1 MRYVVCTA
9 IALICTN
16 LHAQTPP
23 ARPRFEV
30 ASVKPAAND
39 ETGFGRIPMM
49 REMMRNGRRPGMIPM
64 TDPGRIRLENWALLD
79 LIAAAYSVRATQVS
93 GAAWRQAVSQIAPS
107 ISPPASRRPLMNSR
121 PSRLPGPPSSSL

>member
-16 LHAQTPP
+16 LRAQTQP

-39 ETGFGRIPMM
+39 QPGGGRLQ
-49 REMMRNGRRPGMIPM
+49 EMMRDIQRLGRQPAAIPM
-64 TDPGRIRLENWALLD
+64 VDPGR
-79 LIAAAYSVRATQVS
+79 Y
-93 GAAWRQAVSQIAPS
+93 
-107 ISPPASRRPLMNSR
+107 PP
-121 PSRLPGPPSSSL
+121 